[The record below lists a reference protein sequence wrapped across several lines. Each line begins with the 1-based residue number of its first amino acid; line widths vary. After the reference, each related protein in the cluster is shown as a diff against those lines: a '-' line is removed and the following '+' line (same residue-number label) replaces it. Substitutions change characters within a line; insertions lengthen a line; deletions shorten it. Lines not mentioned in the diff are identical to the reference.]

1 MNKIILNRVAV
12 DRLYELFNKINQSKD
27 FGHVTLESEGDNGI
41 GDVITATFY
50 IEHKD
55 VDGEFKVIIID
66 QNDW

>member
-41 GDVITATFY
+41 GDVI
-50 IEHKD
+50 IR
-55 VDGEFKVIIID
+55 GNIQI
-66 QNDW
+66 NRSGNR